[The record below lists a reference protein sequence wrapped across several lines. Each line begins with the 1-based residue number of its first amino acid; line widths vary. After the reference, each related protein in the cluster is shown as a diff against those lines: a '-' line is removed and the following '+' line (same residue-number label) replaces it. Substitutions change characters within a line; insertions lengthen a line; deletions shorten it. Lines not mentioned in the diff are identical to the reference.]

1 MNKNYLI
8 QNVINILP
16 NIVIIEMNNSFFYNE
31 QLKQYIKDINN
42 ILGSEIFF
50 IDCKNI
56 KIKNE
61 YTNIDDFF
69 RFIIISKIKQIIF
82 QYEDNIIF
90 FDLDIKII
98 EDNKNFHNII
108 IFKNTNEIVS
118 NKKLYEINN
127 KLYQLKFIDTLTNL
141 PNRTSLLNDMS
152 TKKNSKAILLINIDS
167 FKEINNFYGF
177 FVGDK
182 IIKKLGI
189 EIKNYIKKC
198 SKLKNYLK
206 LYKLPS
212 DEFGLLCIDY
222 NFNEEELEK
231 IAKKLIF
238 HIQNKKF
245 LIDKEEIRINVS
257 IGISNYKEDLLG
269 TSDMALKTARFNKKD
284 FVFFNIKENI
294 RDKYENNIKWIKKL
308 KNALEK
314 NNIVPFYQAIINNKT
329 MKIEKYECL
338 VRLIDENNIII
349 SPFHFLNIAKKTRL
363 YLEITKIMIEKSFIK
378 FENLDFQFSINL
390 SMEDLLNNEIKM
402 FIIQNLKKY
411 KIGKK
416 VVFEILESEGIENYE
431 EVSHFIKEVK
441 LYGCKIAIDDFG
453 SGYSNFEHILKLDI
467 DFIKIDGTLIKN
479 LHNNKNNE
487 IVIETINDFARKLG
501 IETIAEFVSTKE
513 ICEIVR
519 KLNINYSQG
528 FFFHEPSKDL
538 LNYQGVVDDK

>member
-8 QNVINILP
+8 QEVINVLP
-16 NIVIIEMNNSFFYNE
+16 NIVIVEINNTFFYNE

-42 ILGSEIFF
+42 IIDNEIFF

-61 YTNIDDFF
+61 YTKSDDFF
-69 RFIIISKIKQIIF
+69 KFIIISKIKQIIF

-90 FDLDIKII
+90 FDLEIKII
-98 EDNKNFHNII
+98 ENNKFFHNII
-108 IFKNTNEIVS
+108 LFKNTNEIVS

-141 PNRTSLLNDMS
+141 PNRTSLLNDIAS
-152 TKKNSKAILLINIDS
+152 KKNTKAILLVNIDS

-177 FVGDK
+177 SVGDK

-189 EIKNYIKKC
+189 EIKNYIKKYI
-198 SKLKNYLK
+198 KLRDYLK

-212 DEFGLLCIDY
+212 DEFGILCVDENIL
-222 NFNEEELEK
+222 EEKLEK
-231 IAKKLIF
+231 IAKKMIF

-257 IGISNYKEDLLG
+257 IGISNYKENLLG
-269 TSDMALKTARFNKKD
+269 TADMALKTARFSKKD

-308 KNALEK
+308 KNALET
-314 NNIVPFYQAIINNKT
+314 NNIVPFYQAIVNNKT

-363 YLEITKIMIEKSFIK
+363 YLDISKIMIEKSFKK
-378 FENLDFQFSINL
+378 FENLDLQFSINL
-390 SMEDLLNNEIKM
+390 SIEDLLNNEIKM

-411 KIGKK
+411 NIGKK

-431 EVSHFIKEVK
+431 EVSYFIKDVK
-441 LYGCKIAIDDFG
+441 SYGCKIAIDDFG

-479 LHNNKNNE
+479 LHKNKNNE
-487 IVIETINDFARKLG
+487 IVIETINDFAKKLG
-501 IETIAEFVSTKE
+501 IETIAEFVSNKE

-528 FFFHEPSKDL
+528 YFFHEPSQDL
-538 LNYQGVVDDK
+538 LNYQGINDDK